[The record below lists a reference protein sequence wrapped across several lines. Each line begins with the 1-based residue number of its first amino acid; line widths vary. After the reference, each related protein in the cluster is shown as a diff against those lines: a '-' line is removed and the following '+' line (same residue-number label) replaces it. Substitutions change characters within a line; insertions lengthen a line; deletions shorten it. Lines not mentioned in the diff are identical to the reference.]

1 MKNTTV
7 MTRMAMAAHC
17 LRNREVDP
25 SDLGRIG
32 EIQIT
37 WIGEEN
43 IYFTSLLFGSE
54 HFCKITMIAL

>member
-7 MTRMAMAAHC
+7 MTKIAMAAHC

-25 SDLGRIG
+25 SDLCRIG

-54 HFCKITMIAL
+54 HFCKIAMIAL